1 MYTAI
6 QVVFDAQDPGRLA
19 EFWRLALGY
28 AYEPPP
34 PGFATWEEFGH
45 SIGLPEDQFGDQ
57 ASLIDPEGAGP
68 RIYFQRVSEAKS
80 VKNRVHLDVRV
91 AGRDVRGEERQRLV
105 AARVRELIA
114 AGATEAW
121 RNDDL
126 RGRSVVMRDPEG
138 NEFCIA

>member
-1 MYTAI
+1 MYWKI
-6 QVVFDAQDPGRLA
+6 QVVIDALDPGALA
-19 EFWRLALGY
+19 EFWRNALGY

-34 PGFATWEEFGH
+34 PGFSSWEEFGT
-45 SIGLPEDQFGDQ
+45 SIGMPREQFGDQ
-57 ASLIDPEGAGP
+57 AALIDPSGEGP
-68 RIYFQRVSEAKS
+68 RIYFQRVSERKS

-91 AGRDVRGEERQRLV
+91 AGREVRREERQRLV
-105 AARVRELIA
+105 DARVGELIQ

-126 RGRSVVMRDPEG
+126 RGRSVVLRDPEG